1 MDYGGHNVIE
11 SMVNCK
17 GIVSGSSM
25 HRVAFAAKP
34 ARVGAALKSLSS
46 PATLFKRIAQIF
58 CKPAM
63 LSSMSQPALT
73 CQEQF
78 TGAAGRTGPGKES
91 VMAERERK
99 T

>member
-1 MDYGGHNVIE
+1 MDYGGHNVIG

-25 HRVAFAAKP
+25 HRVAFAAEP
-34 ARVGAALKSLSS
+34 ARVGAVLKSLYS
-46 PATLFKRIAQIF
+46 PATLFKKIAQLF
-58 CKPAM
+58 CEPAM

-73 CQEQF
+73 CQGQF
-78 TGAAGRTGPGKES
+78 TGAAGPTVPGIES